1 VGGSNS
7 VSLNSRRVFMPAS
20 LTVLAYTV
28 PTAGGP
34 SVVLAISRTRGL
46 NFGSFSPF
54 ARNANTSSI
63 GRSITTVASNRPAM
77 WPPLV
82 DWTWASDAAGSSQG
96 SGRPIRA
103 VVLGQA
109 EDVPAARVD
118 VAVDEREPDALDRL
132 GGPRRARSP
141 SSRRAGRG
149 TPSTPRR
156 AAGAVRRGRVRP

>member
-82 DWTWASDAAGSSQG
+82 DWAWVLRRRRIISGQLT
-96 SGRPIRA
+96 GRPIRA

-109 EDVPAARVD
+109 EDVPAARVH

-132 GGPRRARSP
+132 GAL
-141 SSRRAGRG
+141 
-149 TPSTPRR
+149 
-156 AAGAVRRGRVRP
+156 AVLDLHP